1 MLFDIPSAVS
11 LGFFF
16 VPPIFVDIVVGLLLA
31 WLFARI
37 LNRTGL
43 SRFFWHPPLAFLGLV
58 ILMSSLFGVLVL
70 PP

>member
-1 MLFDIPSAVS
+1 MLFEIPAAVS

-16 VPPIFVDIVVGLLLA
+16 VPPIFVDMAAGLLLA
-31 WLFARI
+31 WLIARI

-43 SRFFWHPPLAFLGLV
+43 SRYFWHPPLAFLGLV
-58 ILMSSLFGVLVL
+58 FLMSSIVGILVL

>member
-1 MLFDIPSAVS
+1 MLFEVPAAVS

-16 VPPIFVDIVVGLLLA
+16 VPPIFVDMAVGLVLA
-31 WLFARI
+31 WLIARL

-43 SRFFWHPPLAFLGLV
+43 SRFFWHPPLAFLGLLV
-58 ILMSSLFGVLVL
+58 LMSSLFGILVM

>member
-1 MLFDIPSAVS
+1 MLFDVPAAVS

-16 VPPIFVDIVVGLLLA
+16 VPPIFVDMAAGLVLA
-31 WLFARI
+31 YLATRV

-43 SRFFWHPPLAFLGLV
+43 SRFFWHPPLAFLGLFV
-58 ILMSSLFGVLVL
+58 LMSSLFGILVL

>member
-1 MLFDIPSAVS
+1 MVFDIPSAVS

-16 VPPIFVDIVVGLLLA
+16 VPPIFIDMLAGVLLA
-31 WLFARI
+31 WLIAHL

-43 SRFFWHPPLAFLGLV
+43 SRYFWHPPLAFLGLV
-58 ILMSSLFGVLVL
+58 ILMSSLFGILVL

>member
-1 MLFDIPSAVS
+1 MLFDIPAAVS

-16 VPPIFVDIVVGLLLA
+16 VPPIFVDMAAGLLFA
-31 WLFARI
+31 WLIARF

-43 SRFFWHPPLAFLGLV
+43 SRFFWHPPLAFLGLMV
-58 ILMSSLFGVLVL
+58 LTSSLFGILVL